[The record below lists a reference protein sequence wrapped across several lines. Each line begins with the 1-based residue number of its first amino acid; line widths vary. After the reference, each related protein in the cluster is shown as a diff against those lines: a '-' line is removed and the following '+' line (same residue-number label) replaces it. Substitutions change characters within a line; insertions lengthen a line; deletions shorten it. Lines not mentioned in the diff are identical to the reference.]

1 MAQLHEE
8 GFAAHSAGGCSSH
21 YCRRCEAR
29 RGAFAARFREAYWVP
44 TTPTAFALETIASY
58 TSCFVLRAQWRFN
71 ACGIEK
77 TFIDEELSVTNRI
90 IYLSLQATAGRSEA
104 SIKIMKR
111 HPVQSALA
119 PASGA

>member
-1 MAQLHEE
+1 
-8 GFAAHSAGGCSSH
+8 
-21 YCRRCEAR
+21 
-29 RGAFAARFREAYWVP
+29 
-44 TTPTAFALETIASY
+44 
-58 TSCFVLRAQWRFN
+58 VLRAQWRFN

-77 TFIDEELSVTNRI
+77 TFIDEALSVTNRI